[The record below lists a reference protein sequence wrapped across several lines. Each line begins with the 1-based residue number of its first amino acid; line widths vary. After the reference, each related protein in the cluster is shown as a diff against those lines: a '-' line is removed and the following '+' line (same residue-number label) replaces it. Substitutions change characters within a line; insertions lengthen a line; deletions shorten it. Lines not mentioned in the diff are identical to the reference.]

1 MGPSKKEKAEKFNI
15 NIISENE
22 LTNLISGQNLL
33 F

>member
-1 MGPSKKEKAEKFNI
+1 MGPSKKEKAEKNNI
-15 NIISENE
+15 DIISENE